1 MTWLRIGWF
10 YAVGVLAAAQ
20 LGKLSSLATPI
31 GQALDL
37 HLSSVAL
44 VISLLELAG
53 ALLGL
58 AAGRIVARLG
68 LRRSLVAGLVL
79 LTLAGLGQGLSTSS
93 GGLLAWRVL
102 ESVGY
107 LAIVVAAPVLIFH
120 SAREADRDSALALWS
135 SFVPVGV
142 ALGAMSAGLL
152 AELWSW
158 RTALVAIAATAG
170 LACLATWAVPVPAE
184 AATRPRAARSRLPP
198 PRAWALS
205 AAFGCYALFEVGMLA
220 LLPSFLVE
228 QTGAGTGL
236 AGVVTG
242 LASFATLAGSI
253 VAAWHRR
260 RQRSGTGPLLML
272 ALLLPAALLFLLFR
286 PEPGL
291 AAAATVAILLNAISG
306 IFPGLAFALL
316 PKVAGREGLIGAS
329 GLLTQFGASGS
340 LLGPPVY
347 ALLAAWWGWQGA
359 ALAGSLASLVCLLLM
374 RAALRP
380 AASRSGRR
388 FAEGCP

>member
-20 LGKLSSLATPI
+20 LGKLSALATPI

-37 HLSSVAL
+37 PLASVAM

-68 LRRSLVAGLVL
+68 LRRSVVAGLAL
-79 LTLAGLGQGLSTSS
+79 LTVAGLGQGLGTSS
-93 GGLLAWRVL
+93 GGLLAWRAL

-120 SAREADRDSALALWS
+120 SAREADRGSALALWS

-158 RTALVAIAATAG
+158 RVSLLAIAAAAG
-170 LACLATWAVPVPAE
+170 LACLATWVVPAPAE
-184 AATRPRAARSRLPP
+184 PVRSPQAARSRLA

-236 AGVVTG
+236 AGLVTG
-242 LASFATLAGSI
+242 LASFATLVGSI

-260 RQRSGTGPLLML
+260 RQRSGTGPLLAL

-291 AAAATVAILLNAISG
+291 AVAATLAILLNAVSG

-316 PKVAGREGLIGAS
+316 PEVAGREGLTGAS

-347 ALLAAWWGWQGA
+347 ALLAAWWGWPGA
-359 ALAGSLASLVCLLLM
+359 ALAGGLASLACLLLM

-380 AASRSGRR
+380 AMPDTGRP
-388 FAEGCP
+388 FLEGCP